1 MLENSIVALLAGQ
14 FANAEIQ
21 IKLEGNHCHV
31 TVVSEVFEGL
41 RKVKR
46 QQMAYA
52 ALNEKIASGEIHAVY
67 LNLMTPAEASA

>member
-1 MLENSIVALLAGQ
+1 MLEDSIIQLLATH
-14 FANAEIQ
+14 FADAKID

-31 TVVSEVFEGL
+31 GVISTAFEGL

-67 LNLMTPAEASA
+67 LNLMTPDEASA